1 MKKKSVVIILSIL
14 VIILGLVIAYLFIFD
29 SSKNNV
35 KENKEPDKV
44 DNNNEVKEEEETEEE
59 KLEKMVNSK
68 LESMTL
74 DEKIG
79 QMLVISNRVSAM
91 TDSLRKELEEYKPGG
106 FILFSENFTTYDQ
119 TLKLVNEIKE
129 TSDIPL
135 FIAADEEGG
144 NVQRLLSLKDK
155 VTNIPNMF
163 RVGEANDK
171 DLAYEVGKVIA
182 EELRVFG
189 INMDFAP
196 VLDIVD
202 SKNQSFIGNRSF
214 GTNPTLVTDMGLSVG
229 KGLEDNLVIPVY
241 KHFPGH
247 GSTVADSHYDL
258 PVINKT
264 KSELMDRELIP
275 FKEAIKNNADVI
287 MIGHLAIPKL
297 TNDKTPASLSKTLI
311 TDLLKDELNYNGL
324 VITDALNMG
333 AITKNYQEKEI
344 YEMAI
349 NAGVDLLLMPN
360 SSSSALKNIK
370 ESIAIGKISEEQ
382 INDSVKKILTLKY
395 KKLENSNPLPKSY
408 LGSTEHQ
415 EIISKI
421 K

>member
-1 MKKKSVVIILSIL
+1 MNSKKIVIVLSIL
-14 VIILGLVIAYLFIFD
+14 VIILGFVIAYLFIFD
-29 SSKNNV
+29 NNVNKSKNVNE
-35 KENKEPDKV
+35 K
-44 DNNNEVKEEEETEEE
+44 NNEVKEETEEE
-59 KLEKMVNSK
+59 KLEKLVNSK

-79 QMLVISNRVSAM
+79 QMLIISYRSSKMDDTLKNA
-91 TDSLRKELEEYKPGG
+91 LENNKPGG
-106 FILFSENFTTYDQ
+106 FILFSENFTTYDE
-119 TLKLVNEIKE
+119 TLKLINEIKE

-135 FIAADEEGG
+135 FISIDEEGG
-144 NVQRLLSLKDK
+144 NVQRLLSLKDN

-163 RVGEANDK
+163 KVGEANDK

-202 SKNQSFIGNRSF
+202 SKNQSFIGSRSF
-214 GTNPTLVTDMGLSVG
+214 GTNPSLVTDMGLSVG

-247 GSTVADSHYDL
+247 GSTIADSHYDL

-264 KSELMDRELIP
+264 KDELMERELIP

-311 TDLLKDELNYNGL
+311 TDLLKDELNYKGL

-333 AITKNYQEKEI
+333 AITNNYQEKEI

-349 NAGVDLLLMPN
+349 NAGVDLLLMPK
-360 SSSSALKNIK
+360 SSSSAIKSIK
-370 ESIAIGKISEEQ
+370 ESIESGKISEAK

-395 KKLENSNPLPKSY
+395 KKLENSNTLPKSY